1 MLQNITAEQLKEYM
15 RQKFDDKPFK
25 PEAPKSVKDALDD
38 MIAKL
43 GVKHYVLMGGDKTC
57 NINESIG
64 TNGLG
69 GCTCVVGF
77 KDNSVFLAHYA
88 TPFHDTLNYAINTF
102 NPQKLFVFAAGKY
115 SKIDDKWV
123 LCFPDINIGAKFNP
137 TNIPYSTHRQA
148 SFLGEDSIFD
158 DAVIVRDGKIRAFN
172 RIIEY
177 Q

>member
-1 MLQNITAEQLKEYM
+1 MLQNITDEQIEEFTRRMFEAKAY
-15 RQKFDDKPFK
+15 KF
-25 PEAPKSVKDALDD
+25 ENQQSVKDALDD

-88 TPFHDTLNYAINTF
+88 TPFHNALNYAINTF

-137 TNIPYSTHRQA
+137 INIPYSTHRQA
-148 SFLGEDSIFD
+148 SFLGDDSIFD

-177 Q
+177 